1 MPFICENVECR
12 AVLARKQVKPNR
24 DNNSFYFY
32 CPDCNTRNE
41 LIDVGAAGGP
51 LELIQPVR
59 QGLPHKVVAT
69 ARPLEDG
76 RYAAQLM
83 HPESAW
89 NQGAFC
95 AEERWDQLGIFPDP
109 QDAVAMRR
117 PRLRIGWGLTSDI
130 ENAGGSASRSR
141 ADLDGLSV
149 NVS

>member
-24 DNNSFYFY
+24 DHNSFYFY

-76 RYAAQLM
+76 TYAAQLSIQKALGIKG
-83 HPESAW
+83 PFA
-89 NQGAFC
+89 
-95 AEERWDQLGIFPDP
+95 AEERWDQLGVFPDP
-109 QDAVAMRR
+109 QDAVSYAK
-117 PRLRIGWGLTSDI
+117 TT
-130 ENAGGSASRSR
+130 A
-141 ADLDGLSV
+141 ADWLGADFSH
-149 NVS
+149 